1 MTSVA
6 DVLGG
11 RYHLVRLLGR
21 GGMSDVYEAIDDHTG
36 QTVALKIVRSG
47 DPEFVRRLTQEARA
61 LESFEHLG
69 LIQLLDTGLTGDDA
83 FLVMQYVDGPTL
95 AETLRK
101 GPLGAP
107 QSAALG
113 ARLADALAY
122 VHAKGIVH
130 RDVKPSNIL
139 QSSQG
144 DAWLGDFGI
153 AQLHDATTMTAAG
166 TTLGTVV
173 YMAPE
178 QLEGQQVGPS
188 ADIWS
193 LGIVLLE
200 CLTGRRVYEGSP
212 SEILAQRLAG
222 PVPVPV
228 DLPVPWTLLFNG
240 MLVHRADQRLSGAD
254 VAALLDTSAFAAPW
268 QPRDTD
274 VTERLSAVVPND
286 LTALMPGMVAP
297 VAVAGDS
304 TLITPRAR
312 HAVATHWAW
321 PRWVRSRWVMPYGV
335 AAAAILCLG
344 LLIFFVAVPGGH
356 ASPPTTD
363 PTTTKPPA
371 TTTTTTT
378 TTIPSGPNA
387 LARLVSA
394 LASDQ
399 STGNVDAASGQ
410 SVSQAAEQ
418 ALIDAASGNASQAA
432 TDLQQAADTVINGT
446 QSGLISA
453 SAGAGLLHDLSNLA
467 AALGVSAPNT
477 ATTTTTPPPPGN
489 GPGGGNG
496 PGNGNGH

>member
-1 MTSVA
+1 MTSIA

-36 QTVALKIVRSG
+36 RTVALKIVRSG

-61 LESFEHLG
+61 LESFEHPG

-83 FLVMQYVDGPTL
+83 YLVMEFVDGPTL

-107 QSAALG
+107 QTAALG

-122 VHAKGIVH
+122 VHDRGIVH

-144 DAWLGDFGI
+144 EAWLGDFGI
-153 AQLHDATTMTAAG
+153 AQLHDATTMTAVG

-178 QLEGQQVGPS
+178 QLEGHQVGPS

-212 SEILAQRLAG
+212 SEIVARRLAG
-222 PVPVPV
+222 PVPLPT
-228 DLPVPWTLLFNG
+228 DLPVQWKLLFNG
-240 MLVHRADQRLSGAD
+240 MLVAQTDQRLSGAQ
-254 VAALLDTSAFAAPW
+254 VSALLATTAFATPW
-268 QPRDTD
+268 QPADSD
-274 VTERLSAVVPND
+274 VTKRLTPLAPND
-286 LTALMPGMVAP
+286 LTSVMPGVVVP
-297 VAVAGDS
+297 VAVAGDN
-304 TLITPRAR
+304 TVITTRAR
-312 HAVATHWAW
+312 HAAATRRAR
-321 PRWVRSRWVMPYGV
+321 PRWLFPYG
-335 AAAAILCLG
+335 AIAVGALCLG
-344 LLIFFVAVPGGH
+344 LIFWF
-356 ASPPTTD
+356 ASSPSNHGAPPTTD

-378 TTIPSGPNA
+378 TIPSGPNA
-387 LARLVSA
+387 LARLISA
-394 LASDQ
+394 LATGQ

-410 SVSQAAEQ
+410 SVSQQAEQ
-418 ALIDAASGNASQAA
+418 ALIDAASGNLDQAGS
-432 TDLQQAADTVINGT
+432 DLQQAATTVVNGT
-446 QSGLISA
+446 QTGLISA
-453 SAGAGLLHDLSNLA
+453 GEGATLLHALSNLA
-467 AALGVSAPNT
+467 AALGASVPS
-477 ATTTTTPPPPGN
+477 TTTTTTTTSPGPPS
-489 GPGGGNG
+489 GGD
-496 PGNGNGH
+496 GNGNGNGNGKGPGH

>member
-1 MTSVA
+1 
-6 DVLGG
+6 
-11 RYHLVRLLGR
+11 
-21 GGMSDVYEAIDDHTG
+21 MSDVYEAIDDHTG
-36 QTVALKIVRSG
+36 HTVALKIVRSG

-61 LESFEHLG
+61 LESFEHAG
-69 LIQLLDTGLTGDDA
+69 LVRLLDTGLAGDDA

-222 PVPVPV
+222 PVPLPP
-228 DLPVPWTLLFNG
+228 DLPAPWTLLFNG
-240 MLVHRADQRLSGAD
+240 MLVHRADQRLSGAN

-268 QPRDTD
+268 LPREMD
-274 VTERLSAVVPND
+274 VTERLSPAAPND
-286 LTALMPGMVAP
+286 LTALMPGVVAS

-304 TLITPRAR
+304 TLITQRAR
-312 HAVATHWAW
+312 HAVAPRRTW
-321 PRWVRSRWVMPYGV
+321 PRWTRRPWVMPYGV
-335 AAAAILCLG
+335 AAAAALCLG
-344 LLIFFVAVPGGH
+344 LLIFFIAVPGGT
-356 ASPPTTD
+356 AAPPTTD

-371 TTTTTTT
+371 TTTSTTTT

-410 SVSQAAEQ
+410 SVSQAADQ

-477 ATTTTTPPPPGN
+477 ATTTTTSPF
-489 GPGGGNG
+489 
-496 PGNGNGH
+496 PGNGNGNGNDNGNGNGH